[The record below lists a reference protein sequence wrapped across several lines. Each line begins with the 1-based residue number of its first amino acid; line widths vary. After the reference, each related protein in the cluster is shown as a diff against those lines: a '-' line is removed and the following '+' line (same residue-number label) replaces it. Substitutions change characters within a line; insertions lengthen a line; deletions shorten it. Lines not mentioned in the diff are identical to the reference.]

1 MACCVWLTPNVRR
14 LRRLSESSSGRNRG
28 IFYACEKSRE
38 ECEALRPG
46 CRKATQHA
54 TATSHWQGVK
64 SLIARRTTAKW
75 HSSTSLPT
83 PAMVKNTQ
91 CHPQWVRRSMS
102 GRQLNKL
109 GGSWEWLPQCFLA
122 HTVTAPTLVSSLWT
136 PKGGLHTQRTCPLP
150 FRPHLHSLQHRV
162 PQQVLGP
169 VGRLLSITHIS
180 TSTLA
185 PAGNALLG
193 MPQSGKIRRA
203 NQKDRSKSSGFSA
216 AKDPSNSEG
225 VV

>member
-1 MACCVWLTPNVRR
+1 MAFSVLLRKTVGASR
-14 LRRLSESSSGRNRG
+14 LRESSSGQNRG
-28 IFYACEKSRE
+28 IFCACEKSQE

-75 HSSTSLPT
+75 HSSTSLLT
-83 PAMVKNTQ
+83 LAMVKNTRGFR
-91 CHPQWVRRSMS
+91 QWVRLSMS

-109 GGSWEWLPQCFLA
+109 GGSWGWLPQCFR
-122 HTVTAPTLVSSLWT
+122 APTAMPQTSASLPLT
-136 PKGGLHTQRTCPLP
+136 PKGGLHPQRTYPLP
-150 FRPHLHSLQHRV
+150 FQPHSRLSQHRV

-169 VGRLLSITHIS
+169 VDRLPSITHIS

-185 PAGNALLG
+185 PAGNVLLG
-193 MPQSGKIRRA
+193 MPQSGEARGA
-203 NQKDRSKSSGFSA
+203 SK
-216 AKDPSNSEG
+216 
-225 VV
+225 V